1 MRLEPEVKRENCK
14 IAVGSA
20 ILSVIVGVVF
30 FALGKFDYT
39 VAIGIGIGF
48 LLAVGNFFFMSV
60 GVARALEERDES
72 AAKLKLRSSYTT
84 RTFAILA
91 VVAASLLLDWINPV
105 PVLLSVFYANIIIKG
120 TNFWNTFVLKKGSE
134 ETITSQAPIEDEEDE
149 ENAPDEFDKF
159 VSKFAK
165 GPIPGENK
173 DENKTE

>member
-20 ILSVIVGVVF
+20 ILSVAVGVVF

-39 VAIGIGIGF
+39 VAIGSGIGF

-72 AAKLKLRSSYTT
+72 ATKLKLRSSYTT

-134 ETITSQAPIEDEEDE
+134 AAREVAAQTLSEVKSAMRINYFEDAELIRAQSEKYE
-149 ENAPDEFDKF
+149 AQ
-159 VSKFAK
+159 
-165 GPIPGENK
+165 
-173 DENKTE
+173 